1 MRPDDNVHDDGC
13 QTDDY
18 EDVNG
23 QRERVGHGA
32 QNTEHRKGT
41 ANEMGLGTLE
51 LCQGHDLS
59 CSSHGNENGNVN
71 DHVDWLIRQKGEGV
85 GQAGKGQATCK

>member
-1 MRPDDNVHDDGC
+1 MGRGRGC
-13 QTDDY
+13 STGY
-18 EDVNG
+18 
-23 QRERVGHGA
+23 
-32 QNTEHRKGT
+32 RKGA

-71 DHVDWLIRQKGEGV
+71 DHVDWLIRQQG
-85 GQAGKGQATCK
+85 GQAGAGEGQATCK

>member
-18 EDVNG
+18 EDENGQG
-23 QRERVGHGA
+23 QREARRGA
-32 QNTEHRKGT
+32 G
-41 ANEMGLGTLE
+41 NEMGLGTLE

-71 DHVDWLIRQKGEGV
+71 DHVDWLIRQQGGGEVQGRDKQRV
-85 GQAGKGQATCK
+85 SSF

>member
-18 EDVNG
+18 EDENG
-23 QRERVGHGA
+23 QGQGEARQGA
-32 QNTEHRKGT
+32 G
-41 ANEMGLGTLE
+41 NEMGLGTLE

-71 DHVDWLIRQKGEGV
+71 DHVDWLIRQQGEGEV
-85 GQAGKGQATCK
+85 QGRDEQRVSSF

>member
-18 EDVNG
+18 EDENG
-23 QRERVGHGA
+23 QGGGGWAGKGA
-32 QNTEHRKGT
+32 

-71 DHVDWLIRQKGEGV
+71 DHVDWLIRQQGEGRCR
-85 GQAGKGQATCK
+85 GGTSNE

>member
-1 MRPDDNVHDDGC
+1 MFMAMAARLMTMKMRMG
-13 QTDDY
+13 
-18 EDVNG
+18 
-23 QRERVGHGA
+23 R
-32 QNTEHRKGT
+32 RKEAEQGEGGRA

-71 DHVDWLIRQKGEGV
+71 DHVDWLIRQEGAGQGE
-85 GQAGKGQATCK
+85 GQATSK